1 MTKYSIIITFWDT
14 DDQVIL
20 EGMGMLSSKEELD
33 DVLRSELSLEEIY
46 FIRKV
51 SFAIYASIEKNNLCK
66 WLEKDAITVYEK
78 GKWPLL
84 S

>member
-1 MTKYSIIITFWDT
+1 
-14 DDQVIL
+14 VN
-20 EGMGMLSSKEELD
+20 LD
-33 DVLRSELSLEEIY
+33 AMNSYKPAALFEDVP
-46 FIRKV
+46 
-51 SFAIYASIEKNNLCK
+51 IEKNNICK